1 MRNPRRSTRMPADG
15 DDEEIVEILDE
26 TRSNPTYQEFVG
38 AIDSRAVLR

>member
-1 MRNPRRSTRMPADG
+1 MRNPRRSTRSADG